1 MSEITVKKLS
11 EIIGAPVETL
21 LQQMQDAGIHVK
33 GSDDNIT
40 DRQKLDLLEHMRQ
53 RSGST
58 EDTTAKSGKITLKK
72 RSSDDLKLSGSA
84 GKGSR
89 TVNVEVRRK
98 NSILRRNSQDQ
109 SLASGVSPGSEE
121 TATSSISNRAEELSK
136 ALEAE
141 RQARIQAALD
151 HREKDNV
158 SYKKNIISNTNT
170 TAVVTESFNDTENVE
185 KFVKHVE
192 ADNQTDDVSLDEDV
206 LDDDKVLTDDSDTE
220 EYDGYEDGSIYPYDM
235 PEEVD
240 VREDS
245 QTVFEWMRKLD
256 REVIISNP
264 EFQRKLVWKPK
275 QKSLFI
281 ESVLLNIPLP
291 PLYVN
296 QRKDGKYI
304 LVDGLQRTTTLHEFM
319 NNKFLLSNLRV
330 LTKLNDKKFSELTEE
345 LQTKVEDKKLFV
357 YVMKPSV
364 PLNMVYDIFH
374 RINTGGTQLTRQEIR
389 NCFFIGQATEIL
401 KELAGSSE
409 FRLAIDNGISSTRM
423 KDREAV
429 LRCLAFR
436 VLDYKTEYKNDM
448 DAFLG
453 KAMEC
458 LNKMNPV
465 DIQRYKEEFKCAM
478 EVTYEFFDK
487 ENFRLPTESTRGR
500 INIALI
506 ESISYFFA
514 ENTRDF
520 LHKNKQKI
528 LENYEE
534 LLKHSEYVD
543 AVRVSTGDT
552 RRVNAR
558 FDLATK
564 ILGNK

>member
-11 EIIGAPVETL
+11 EIVGASVDTL
-21 LQQMQDAGIHVK
+21 LLQMQDAGIYVK
-33 GSDDNIT
+33 GADDIIT
-40 DRQKLDLLEHMRQ
+40 NRQKLDLLEHIRQ
-53 RSGST
+53 SSVST
-58 EDTTAKSGKITLKK
+58 EAKSGKIILKK
-72 RSSDDLKLSGSA
+72 RPFNDDGRD
-84 GKGSR
+84 SR

-98 NSILRRNSQDQ
+98 KTILRKNSH
-109 SLASGVSPGSEE
+109 VTER
-121 TATSSISNRAEELSK
+121 TSTNDSSSTTK
-136 ALEAE
+136 ALG
-141 RQARIQAALD
+141 IPL
-151 HREKDNV
+151 
-158 SYKKNIISNTNT
+158 
-170 TAVVTESFNDTENVE
+170 
-185 KFVKHVE
+185 E
-192 ADNQTDDVSLDEDV
+192 ADHLAREQGDADSQADDVFLDEDV
-206 LDDDKVLTDDSDTE
+206 LDDDDVLNDDSDTE
-220 EYDGYEDGSIYPYDM
+220 EYDGYDGGSIYPYDM

-240 VREDS
+240 VREDP

-256 REVIISNP
+256 RKIIIPNP
-264 EFQRKLVWKPK
+264 EFQRNLVWKPT

-296 QRKDGKYI
+296 QRKDGKFI

-319 NNKFLLSNLRV
+319 NDKFRLSNLRV
-330 LTKLNDKKFSELTEE
+330 LTKLSDKSFSELNEE
-345 LQTKVEDKKLFV
+345 LQAKVEDKKLFV

-401 KELAGSSE
+401 KELAGSNE

-436 VLDYKTEYKNDM
+436 VLDYRNEYKNDM

-458 LNKMNPV
+458 LNKMNSV
-465 DIQRYKEEFKCAM
+465 DLQRYKDEFKCAM
-478 EVTYEFFDK
+478 EVTYEFFGK
-487 ENFRLPTESTRGR
+487 KNFRLPSESTRGR

-514 ENTRDF
+514 ENKRDF

-534 LLKHSEYVD
+534 LLKHSEYID

-564 ILGNK
+564 ILGNR